1 MVRLINAALDLLF
14 KSKSNDSFD
23 IFESKIDGEFRGWS
37 GNTRFALVNGQVWQ
51 QSSYDFTRHHA
62 HSPKVLIYRSG
73 PAIKMHVEG
82 VDHTIFVT
90 RIR

>member
-1 MVRLINAALDLLF
+1 MKRLINSLLDLLL
-14 KSKSNDSFD
+14 KSRLTDSFD

-37 GNTRFALVNGQVWQ
+37 GNTLFALVNGQIWQ
-51 QSSYDFTRHHA
+51 QSSDDLTYHHA
-62 HSPKVLIYRSG
+62 NSPRVLIYRSG

-82 VDHTIFVT
+82 VDRTIFVK

>member
-1 MVRLINAALDLLF
+1 MTGLIKAMVDLLF
-14 KSKSNDSFD
+14 ESKITDSFD
-23 IFESKIDGEFRGWS
+23 IFESKIDGEFLGWS

-51 QSSYDFTRHHA
+51 QSSYDLTCHHA
-62 HSPKVLIYRSG
+62 HSPRVLIYRSG